1 MRAGWTNGGSA
12 GRWRAPRILRMTAG
26 CEMAETMTFREPTV
40 ILTCPSN
47 PAGTAY
53 SPDELEALAGVARKQ
68 GLIGDIG

>member
-1 MRAGWTNGGSA
+1 
-12 GRWRAPRILRMTAG
+12 MTAG